1 MKRPFGLQLALLI
14 ITCIMT
20 VLGPGSI
27 ICLAHPAN
35 IAGAQAN
42 VQPDGHFQIRAR
54 FDLLAFALNDTPQ
67 RIGDAPMN
75 TLLDGPNT
83 ALEAQIAEAKGN
95 FQREFAVST
104 GGAPATIDSIDF
116 PTAADVH
123 KWAVE
128 GGATRLPVMLPVVV
142 NGHLP
147 PNAATYSVRFP
158 EVLGTV
164 VLTTE
169 LPYQEPVS
177 EPLDAGAYSTP
188 LNVPTA
194 QQIAAAQAAIN
205 GPRDLTPQSLP
216 LPPPFPANPPVGLN
230 ASQGEGGVHHYSP
243 QDLGSGESC
252 SPLSKPSPASRRVKN
267 SKPSDVENAPSHIQ
281 PTGGREGIGADIN
294 VASLAPER
302 KPLPFGED
310 ARRGPNAGTLP
321 VVDGTEKVS
330 KGQALVSQAKP
341 KMSEGEVR
349 LSQAMPQISR
359 DRALLPQGKQLEGS
373 GRDAGT
379 KVTGAGG
386 STVYVGPV
394 IGSGQPK
401 PTATNLVAKEAEQA
415 SARAQMAQ
423 VNRPPWWTVI
433 FRYVKMG
440 YKHIL
445 PEGLDHILFVLGLVL
460 LSKKTKALLWQIT
473 AFTVAHSITL
483 ALSLYGIVRLPSSI
497 VEPIIAASIAFVAIE
512 NILTTDL
519 KPWRPFVVF
528 AFGLVHGMG
537 FAGALQDLGLAR
549 HDFLTALIGFNV
561 GVELGQLSVV
571 AMVLLAIGWFRSNA
585 SYRKMIVIPG
595 STAIALVAIFWTIQR
610 TL

>member
-83 ALEAQIAEAKGN
+83 ALEAQLAEAKGN

-147 PNAATYSVRFP
+147 PNAATFSVRFP

-194 QQIAAAQAAIN
+194 QQIAAAQAAMN
-205 GPRDLTPQSLP
+205 GPRDLTPRSLP
-216 LPPPFPANPPVGLN
+216 LPSPLPRQA

-243 QDLGSGESC
+243 QDLGSGESR
-252 SPLSKPSPASRRVKN
+252 SPLSKLSPASRMVKN

-281 PTGGREGIGADIN
+281 STGGREGIGADIN

-310 ARRGPNAGTLP
+310 AKRGPNAGTLP

-359 DRALLPQGKQLEGS
+359 DRALLPQDSILKKT
-373 GRDAGT
+373 GRDAGG
-379 KVTGAGG
+379 KVAMAGAKGN
-386 STVYVGPV
+386 TIYVGPV
-394 IGSGQPK
+394 IGSGQSK
-401 PTATNLVAKEAEQA
+401 PQAMNTVANEAEQA
-415 SARAQMAQ
+415 SARAKTAQ

-571 AMVLLAIGWFRSNA
+571 AMALLAIGWFRSNA